1 MMRMMRLTHLI
12 LYIDDDNDAAITE
25 VLEKLDS
32 VSDFN
37 SFTLMM
43 NQAYRDML
51 IEQGSYEMNYESSPR
66 NYESSPRNYE
76 SSPRNYE
83 SSPMK
88 YESNDMKHES
98 DYERSV
104 HSKL

>member
-37 SFTLMM
+37 SFTVMM

-66 NYESSPRNYE
+66 NYESSPSNYE
-76 SSPRNYE
+76 SS
-83 SSPMK
+83 SMK
-88 YESNDMKHES
+88 YKSNDMKHES
-98 DYERSV
+98 DYERSAL
-104 HSKL
+104 SKL